1 MGISDFGFRISDL
14 PPAHPMGIS
23 DFGFRISDLPPA
35 HPMGISNFGFAACPI
50 PLPSTKGGRPASQNR
65 RDLGVESTTGSL
77 GENKMTS
84 RPFTSRYLVDDV
96 PLVLRPFHTVFS
108 YCLALFLFAVARL
121 IYFTSKIEIVGR
133 EHLKESSN
141 HIYCYWHVFSPL
153 ALGAFFRPRRHVWM
167 QHPGWL
173 NKHMHIAIRMFGVEK
188 VVLGST
194 GYGGREAADEI
205 VEDLKRGYS
214 TVVFPDAP
222 RGPTYVLKD
231 GALHMSLK
239 SGVPIAPARFF
250 LSKYVEL
257 RGWDRKRFPY
267 LFSTIRVEFKDP
279 IQVTEENFDEA
290 RERLREALGVPDGP
304 IEELGI
310 RN

>member
-1 MGISDFGFRISDL
+1 
-14 PPAHPMGIS
+14 
-23 DFGFRISDLPPA
+23 
-35 HPMGISNFGFAACPI
+35 
-50 PLPSTKGGRPASQNR
+50 
-65 RDLGVESTTGSL
+65 
-77 GENKMTS
+77 MTS

-96 PLVLRPFHTVFS
+96 PLVLRPFHTAFS
-108 YCLALFLFAVARL
+108 YCLAVFLFALSRL

-133 EHLKESSN
+133 EQIEESSN

-153 ALGAFFRPRRHVWM
+153 ALSAFFRPRRHVWM

-173 NKHMHIAIRMFGVEK
+173 NKHMHVAVRMFGVEK

-194 GYGGREAADEI
+194 GHGGRAAADEI
-205 VEDLKRGYS
+205 IEYLRDGYS

-239 SGVPIAPARFF
+239 SGVPIAPVRFF
-250 LSKYVEL
+250 VSRYMEL
-257 RGWDRKRFPY
+257 KGWDRKRFPY
-267 LFSTIRVEFKDP
+267 PFAKIRAEFDEP
-279 IQVTEENFDEA
+279 IQVTEENFDHA
-290 RERLREALGVPDGP
+290 RERLREALGVP
-304 IEELGI
+304 EERGDSSPFKRGGGERI